1 MRGEL
6 DLERFPSNETAQR
19 MMEYVTGNGFYDRS
33 YVGKWLFQVMGTEME
48 DARRLLVRELPLQI
62 FPETATWGLVYHEQK
77 YHLPGAGNLEE
88 RRRQVIK
95 KETEVMPFIPDT
107 VRRSLSNLYGID
119 LDCIEVEEDAEP
131 FTFRILYQ
139 ERDDTNI
146 PAADSRKYMMSLK
159 PSHLHLDMLKRYS
172 GGSWLLADICSVI
185 RVRSVFYPGLSG
197 WEPLFL
203 DGSWKL
209 DGSYLMDG
217 IQAGRVIEFYP
228 LRLGV
233 FAEFFVEA
241 GGLYGLKARA
251 EAFSHVFF
259 NITGK
264 LYSDIYASCAG
275 KNSAGCIGECEIN
288 VDMESRLICENNVW
302 RLDGTFPLDG
312 GKRLDAR
319 IKEFEL

>member
-1 MRGEL
+1 MRGNL

-19 MMEYVTGNGFYDRS
+19 MMGYVTGNGFYDRS

-48 DARRLLVRELPLQI
+48 DARRLLVRELPLQM
-62 FPETATWGLVYHEQK
+62 FPETATWGLIYHEQK
-77 YHLPGAGNLEE
+77 YHLPGAGDLEE

-119 LDCIEVEEDAEP
+119 LNCIEVEEDVEP

-159 PSHLHLDMLKRYS
+159 PSHLHLDMLKKYS
-172 GGSWLLADICSVI
+172 GDSWLLTALCSVI
-185 RVRSVFYPGLSG
+185 RVRSGFYPGLSG

-217 IQAGRVIEFYP
+217 IQAGCIIEFYP

-233 FAEFFVEA
+233 LTDFFAEA
-241 GGLYGLKARA
+241 AGLYGMGIGA
-251 EAFSHVFF
+251 EVVPCSM
-259 NITGK
+259 
-264 LYSDIYASCAG
+264 
-275 KNSAGCIGECEIN
+275 NS
-288 VDMESRLICENNVW
+288 W
-302 RLDGTFPLDG
+302 
-312 GKRLDAR
+312 
-319 IKEFEL
+319 